1 VNLPSGQC
9 VTRYENIAKPVSKA
23 AKKAYVAKMRR
34 ANYRASLRLEGFPDT
49 DISKAL
55 QSKEAVIAKYRVPD

>member
-1 VNLPSGQC
+1 MK
-9 VTRYENIAKPVSKA
+9 TTAKPVFKA

-34 ANYRASLRLEGFPDT
+34 ANNQGSLRLGEGFLDT

-55 QSKEAVIAKYRVPD
+55 QPRVAVIAKFRGRLMVDK

>member
-1 VNLPSGQC
+1 MK
-9 VTRYENIAKPVSKA
+9 TIAKPVSKA

-34 ANYRASLRLEGFPDT
+34 ANYYASLRLEGFPDT
-49 DISKAL
+49 DTGKAP